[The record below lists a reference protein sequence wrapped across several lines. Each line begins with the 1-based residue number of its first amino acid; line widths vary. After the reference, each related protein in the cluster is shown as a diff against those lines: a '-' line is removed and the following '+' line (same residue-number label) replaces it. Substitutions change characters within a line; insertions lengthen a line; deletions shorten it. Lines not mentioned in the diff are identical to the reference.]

1 MVLTDYAF
9 FCVLHFGRQI
19 NDNTKTCHMGIVVN
33 TGMFDSV
40 SFNHEKSLPM
50 INKKKSILSVTEAAE
65 KRINELVVNRNKPTA
80 GIRIAIRTKGCSG
93 LSYTIEYADE
103 IKQGDEKIELQDTSI
118 FIDPKAVLFIIGS
131 EMDYADEVLQKG
143 FVFKNPNEK
152 GRCGCGQS
160 FTV

>member
-1 MVLTDYAF
+1 MNQQNTN
-9 FCVLHFGRQI
+9 RQ
-19 NDNTKTCHMGIVVN
+19 
-33 TGMFDSV
+33 
-40 SFNHEKSLPM
+40 
-50 INKKKSILSVTEAAE
+50 ILSVTEAAAD
-65 KRINELVVNRNKPTA
+65 RIAQLISIRDKPTA

-103 IKQGDEKIELQDTSI
+103 IKQGDEVITLPDASI
-118 FIDPKAVLFIIGS
+118 FIDPKAVLFIIGT
-131 EMDYADEVLQKG
+131 EMDYEDGVLQKG